1 MPVMASDFKIYHN
14 AILSQREQKIRPTQS
29 KTEIGYRGT
38 PNFVKAITKYFER
51 CEITAIKKAMAGD
64 ARHGEQ

>member
-1 MPVMASDFKIYHN
+1 MPVTVSDFKIYHN